1 MTAQLPLTRR
11 GALGAGLAASF
22 LGNAAFA
29 AIPDLARRKLVVIIA
44 RGAMDGLS
52 ATPPIGDPDYVR
64 LRGEIAIP
72 ADAAL
77 RLDDTFALHPKLEHL
92 HGLAKAGQA
101 RIAPAVAIPQRIR
114 SHFEAQDLLESGGNQ
129 LYGVTTGWLNRTLV
143 VATSQKAL
151 SVGAQT
157 PLILRGPAQAQS
169 WSPGGK
175 APASTDRI
183 VAQLQDLYRNDPLLG
198 PAFAS
203 GLETEAMA
211 GALMG
216 QDKAMA
222 ARPAMQTGAAPAAGG
237 PPQNAQAQVQ
247 QAAAFAETAGKFLVQ
262 PGGPS
267 IAVLSLDGFDTHARQ
282 GGVDGQLATRLRL
295 MDQVIAGLQT
305 GLGPAWKDTVIV
317 VATEFGRTARMNG
330 TQGTDH
336 GTASTLFLAG
346 GALKPG
352 GIVGDWPT
360 LQEAKL
366 FESRDLAPTLDI
378 RSVFKGVLA
387 DHLGVD
393 GRALDTQVFPDSA
406 GAKPLRGLIA

>member
-1 MTAQLPLTRR
+1 MTAQPLLTRR

-22 LGNAAFA
+22 LGSAAFA
-29 AIPDLARRKLVVIIA
+29 AGSDLARRKLVVIIA

-52 ATPPIGDPDYVR
+52 ATPPIADPDYIR

-77 RLDDTFALHPKLEHL
+77 KLDDTFALHPKLEHL

-114 SHFEAQDLLESGGNQ
+114 SHFEAQDLLESGGGQ
-129 LYGVTTGWLNRTLV
+129 LYGVTTGWLNRTLT

-175 APASTDRI
+175 APGATDRI
-183 VAQLQDLYRNDPLLG
+183 VAQLQDLYRNDALLG

-203 GLETEAMA
+203 GLQTETMA
-211 GALMG
+211 ASLMG
-216 QDKAMA
+216 QDGAMA
-222 ARPAMQTGAAPAAGG
+222 ARPAMQGGPAPAQGG
-237 PPQNAQAQVQ
+237 PQAGQAQIQ

-295 MDQVIAGLQT
+295 MDLVIAGLQT

-317 VATEFGRTARMNG
+317 VATEFGRTARING
-330 TQGTDH
+330 TGGTDH

-360 LQEAKL
+360 LQEARL
-366 FESRDLAPTLDI
+366 FEARDLAPTLDI

-393 GRALDTQVFPDSA
+393 GRALDTQVFPNSA
-406 GAKPLRGLIA
+406 DIKPLRGLVA